1 MPRHSSRSS
10 RSRTRS
16 RSRSERS
23 RTRSRSRSR
32 TRRRSASTSSEDR
45 VQRSPSR
52 TLYDQEVTVE
62 QVPKLIK
69 EQQNF
74 IVDLIAEHK
83 QEVDSKL
90 QARQRRFTS
99 KALEKQ
105 YEVNGGFLELVQKLL
120 AALKRDNRRKVK
132 TTLKKLR
139 DQVKQHQEDLV
150 IADTS
155 PNGWLAVARLRNRAD
170 IPEHLR
176 RKLER
181 VDKEIWRSK
190 QYGGQKKP
198 GKLQGQ
204 GFGGDVRVTRP
215 QQKQS
220 PEELLYA
227 ASRQVRAGVCSHC
240 KKENHYYREC
250 PDFWRKVQES
260 REERAKGQPTQN

>member
-1 MPRHSSRSS
+1 M
-10 RSRTRS
+10 
-16 RSRSERS
+16 
-23 RTRSRSRSR
+23 
-32 TRRRSASTSSEDR
+32 
-45 VQRSPSR
+45 
-52 TLYDQEVTVE
+52 E

-105 YEVNGGFLELVQKLL
+105 YEVNGGFLELVQKSL

-170 IPEHLR
+170 IP
-176 RKLER
+176 
-181 VDKEIWRSK
+181 
-190 QYGGQKKP
+190 
-198 GKLQGQ
+198 
-204 GFGGDVRVTRP
+204 
-215 QQKQS
+215 
-220 PEELLYA
+220 
-227 ASRQVRAGVCSHC
+227 
-240 KKENHYYREC
+240 
-250 PDFWRKVQES
+250 
-260 REERAKGQPTQN
+260 